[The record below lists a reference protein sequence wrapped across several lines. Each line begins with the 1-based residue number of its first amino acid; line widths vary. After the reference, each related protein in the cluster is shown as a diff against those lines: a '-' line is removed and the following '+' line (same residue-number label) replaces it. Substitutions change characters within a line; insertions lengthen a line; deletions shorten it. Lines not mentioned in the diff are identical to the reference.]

1 MLREEIYKICSE
13 YPGLKLKTVFGCI
26 LIYDSIFE
34 NSGYDYFMTPTPIQF
49 HPLLEKSAQGTY
61 CTSVVRK
68 NGTTIDSIFKLKG
81 NNVIGLTPEKLKEY
95 LDSLCECVKKAKQEI
110 RMEALKKDFK
120 K

>member
-13 YPGLKLKTVFGCI
+13 YPGLNLRSIYGCI
-26 LIYDSIFE
+26 IIYDSIFE
-34 NSGYDYFMTPTPIQF
+34 NGGYDYFMTTTPIQF
-49 HPLLEKSAQGTY
+49 HPILEKSSNGTY

-68 NGTTIDSIFKLKG
+68 NGTSIDTIFGQKG
-81 NNVIGLTPEKLKEY
+81 NDVIGLTPEKLKEY
-95 LDSLCECVKKAKQEI
+95 LDSLCECIKMAKQEI